1 MLVLQAGFRRYAARP
16 IFSEDNRR
24 STKHKLERF
33 VQPGRQV
40 VATVY
45 APAMYAPCPLL
56 AFLPDG
62 EAPPCH
68 IGALLSV
75 DADRI
80 ILKRIL
86 LTGAPFRCHKKKA
99 SVRWMFFSPDD
110 VRWFKPVELHTKF
123 GRKGHI
129 RSSLG
134 THGYMKCYFDGT
146 MQQHD
151 TVCMSLYKRAFPKW
165 SGPFSYECE

>member
-1 MLVLQAGFRRYAARP
+1 VSP
-16 IFSEDNRR
+16 TS
-24 STKHKLERF
+24 
-33 VQPGRQV
+33 P
-40 VATVY
+40 
-45 APAMYAPCPLL
+45 PPLRHS
-56 AFLPDG
+56 
-62 EAPPCH
+62 PPCH

-134 THGYMKCYFDGT
+134 AEIRRDAPESSREAPRRHT
-146 MQQHD
+146 
-151 TVCMSLYKRAFPKW
+151 P
-165 SGPFSYECE
+165 